1 MTTRQPSSESDADIA
16 QGEGSARPVPVLT
29 RRVHALCAIA
39 LAVAAAVWAVVGS
52 ASLLPELSANSDE
65 GIYLL
70 QADALKSGLLAPAAP
85 ADDPGAYRP
94 WFSVVRDGSYV
105 LKYAPVHA
113 SVIAAFD
120 AVTTSP
126 RAALGAIAAAQVLLV
141 ITLAREMGASRRAAL
156 IAGALFAT
164 APLVLQLDL
173 TFLSYGTSLSL
184 LLAASAAALR
194 ARRTRARAPALV
206 AGFCWGFA
214 AFARPYDAAL
224 FGLALTAALAWPRLR
239 AGSRPE
245 PRRRLVR
252 LAGLAC
258 LGALVPLAALLA
270 FNQAMTGDALRLP
283 FHLLER
289 RDAPGLGL
297 RRALPSDTFLDY
309 DLGKALS
316 SLGRNLLLVSVWS
329 AGGLLG
335 CGLAAATLVRRRLRH
350 AALSLAILAVW
361 PVGYA
366 LFWGSYVA
374 AFLWDGALFL
384 GPFYYLPMVAAL
396 AIPAGVALDDLWH
409 WRPPL
414 AAVAAVGSA
423 ALVVALVA
431 PRLAEQHERSEQR
444 SEVADAVADEV
455 ESPALVFIP
464 PLYGPFLQNPLSFL
478 RNSAEIGGPVVYA
491 LDRGDAANDKVR
503 AAHPTRRAYRL
514 VLVNGWSDQPGF
526 EPIVTI
532 NEMGASGAR
541 Q

>member
-1 MTTRQPSSESDADIA
+1 MTTRPPSSESDADPA
-16 QGEGSARPVPVLT
+16 PGEGSAQAVTRLT
-29 RRVHALCAIA
+29 RKVHALCAIA
-39 LAVAAAVWAVVGS
+39 LAVAAAVWAMVGS

-70 QADALKSGLLAPAAP
+70 QAEALRAGRLAPEAP
-85 ADDPGAYRP
+85 AEDPDAYRP

-105 LKYAPVHA
+105 LKYSPVHA
-113 SVIAAFD
+113 SVIAAVD

-141 ITLAREMGASRRAAL
+141 VALAREMGATRRAAL
-156 IAGALFAT
+156 LAGALFAT

-184 LLAASAAALR
+184 LLAAAAAALR
-194 ARRTRARAPALV
+194 AQRTGARAPALV
-206 AGFCWGFA
+206 AGLCWGLA
-214 AFARPYDAAL
+214 AFARPYDAVL
-224 FGLALTAALAWPRLR
+224 FGLALGSALAWPSLR
-239 AGSRPE
+239 AGPT
-245 PRRRLVR
+245 PDARRRLAR
-252 LAGLAC
+252 LAGLYC
-258 LGALVPLAALLA
+258 LGALVPLAGLLA

-283 FHLLER
+283 FHLLEP

-297 RRALPSDTFLDY
+297 RRALPSDSFLDY

-316 SLGRNLLLVSVWS
+316 SFGRNLLLVTVWS

-335 CGLAAATLVRRRLRH
+335 CGLAAATLVRHRLRH
-350 AALSLAILAVW
+350 AGLSLAILAVW

-396 AIPAGVALDDLWH
+396 AIPAGVAVDDLWR

-414 AAVAAVGSA
+414 AAVALVGSA

-431 PRLAEQHERSEQR
+431 PRLAEQHDRSEQR
-444 SEVADAVADEV
+444 SAVADAVADEV

-478 RNSAEIGGPVVYA
+478 RNNADIGGPVVYA
-491 LDRGDAANDKVR
+491 LDRGDAANDRVR

-526 EPIVTI
+526 EPIVAI
-532 NEMGASGAR
+532 NQMGASGAR